1 MTTPYMRYPFA
12 YAGDLTAVPQT
23 VQVDG
28 SISYPQGYGP
38 NYELD
43 PTVNPS
49 SLEIERKKMNNLFND
64 ITTILQQYQQFSVPE
79 FITSAMNGGTAFSY
93 AKGARVRYNPG
104 SGTGVYVSL
113 VDSNTTDPT
122 NTTNWVIDNGIVYGT
137 NYIKYPSGIIMQ
149 WGISANTGVATTV
162 TLPVSYIS
170 SYYILMDVQNG
181 SMATPGTF
189 GYYFADGTKT
199 LSSFKW
205 GCTNYT
211 SGIVSTPGSNV
222 TEWLTIGR

>member
-93 AKGARVRYNPG
+93 SKGVRVRFDP
-104 SGTGVYVSL
+104 GTGTSVYVSL

-137 NYIKYPSGIIMQ
+137 NYIKYPSGIIAQ
-149 WGISANTGVATTV
+149 WGNSLNTGLATTV
-162 TLPVSYIS
+162 TLPVSYTTG
-170 SYYILMDVQNG
+170 YYVETNWQNG
-181 SMATPGTF
+181 STATVGSCS
-189 GYYFADGTKT
+189 YVFADGTKT

-205 GCTNYT
+205 GCTNQAT
-211 SGIVSTPGSNV
+211 GISSTPGANLIDWFTV
-222 TEWLTIGR
+222 GR